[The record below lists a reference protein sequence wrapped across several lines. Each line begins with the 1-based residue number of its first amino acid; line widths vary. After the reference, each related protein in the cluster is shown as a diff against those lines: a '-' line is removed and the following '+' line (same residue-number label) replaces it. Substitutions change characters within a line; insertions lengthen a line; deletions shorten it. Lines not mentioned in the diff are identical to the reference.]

1 MGRRSTPSQKDLI
14 TQHREVLRECQKKA
28 ANYFSTSINRLLE
41 DSETAL
47 LDFADEAESNQFY
60 TYFLDAIN
68 LIKGNHEKVE
78 EIFSELINN
87 GFDQFIDGENLFD
100 TTIINTDKSDQ
111 LELID
116 PKEMDENV
124 AVEKIISR
132 IRNNSFQ
139 ELYAMGQ
146 RLSLLHEGEQLKEH
160 NIPSGPHHVVK
171 SFHHAIKQIPIE
183 SDIRI
188 VLLAL
193 LDNHVTRNAETI
205 YHEINDLLA
214 AAGLF
219 PNLKPIAKKNPSNT
233 TKQKDTQ
240 QSGDYTDNDSSLDS
254 EPEQSV
260 EIGREVF
267 NSICKLLGTRRSMD
281 PEYHPHPGMSRENIE
296 TTMALVDNIGNIQQ
310 QGYTNFANM
319 TTGANQQLPDIKF
332 DEALLK
338 QRGAAL
344 TEERE
349 QLLSVMDKNKIPAA
363 DMNIIDVVG
372 MMFQYALSDDELP
385 NIVKVLLSHLH
396 TPYLKVALLDRNF
409 LIDSKHVARRLLN
422 SMAKSGRKWVD
433 EKRLD
438 AGIYFSLERYIERI
452 LHEFQDDINLFDE
465 IFAELQQEIKQFEK
479 KVKVIETRAKE
490 AEKGRERLTYAR
502 TRAAEAMD
510 EQIGQRHLPDEIEQF
525 LHHPWLDR
533 MTLILLRDHE
543 AEQRSTWQESLEIA
557 DTLAWAAEAN
567 RDIAVKEELRVKLP
581 GLKRQIVKSLT
592 PFGEPFFAYNDAMFD
607 LLSDYL
613 ATGIIDSPV
622 DGEQPEK
629 APPKPARKKITIPTL
644 SKQEEKIVAQLKNT
658 SFDTWFL
665 FQDTGMG
672 ARELKLSWFSRLT
685 GKFMFVD
692 HYGAKAI
699 IIHIDELAN
708 LMYNNKVKIITRSVA
723 PFVDRALKA
732 IRNTLTKTFGK
743 KAKPT

>member
-1 MGRRSTPSQKDLI
+1 MGRHSTPSQKDPI
-14 TQHREVLRECQKKA
+14 TQHREVLRECKKKA
-28 ANYFSTSINRLLE
+28 VDYFTAGVNRLLE
-41 DSETAL
+41 NSETAL

-60 TYFLDAIN
+60 THFLDAIN
-68 LIKGNHEKVE
+68 LIKGNQEKVE
-78 EIFSELINN
+78 KTFSELINK

-100 TTIINTDKSDQ
+100 TTIINNDASDQ

-116 PKEMDENV
+116 QKEMDENV
-124 AVEKIISR
+124 AVDKIISR
-132 IRNNSFQ
+132 IRNHCFQ

-146 RLSLLHEGEQLKEH
+146 RLSLLHDGEQLKEH

-171 SFHHAIKQIPIE
+171 SFHQAIKQIPV
-183 SDIRI
+183 DANIRV

-193 LDNHVTRNAETI
+193 LDNHFTRNIETV

-219 PNLKPIAKKNPSNT
+219 PNLRPIVKKHPSDT
-233 TKQKDTQ
+233 TKQQESPQSDGDMGDT
-240 QSGDYTDNDSSLDS
+240 
-254 EPEQSV
+254 PEQSV

-281 PEYHPHPGMSRENIE
+281 SEYHPHPGMSRENMA
-296 TTMALVDNIGNIQQ
+296 TTNALVDNVGNIQQ
-310 QGYTNFANM
+310 QGYSNFARM
-319 TTGANQQLPDIKF
+319 TTDANQQLPDIKF
-332 DEALLK
+332 DEKLLK
-338 QRGAAL
+338 QRGEAL
-344 TEERE
+344 MEERE
-349 QLLSVMDKNKIPAA
+349 QLLSAIDKNKIPTA

-372 MMFQYALSDDELP
+372 MMFQYALDDDELP

-409 LIDSKHVARRLLN
+409 LVDSKHIARRLLN

-433 EKRLD
+433 EEKLD
-438 AGIYFSLERYIERI
+438 AGIYFSLERYVEKI
-452 LHEFQDDINLFDE
+452 LHEFQDDVNIFNE
-465 IFAELQQEIKQFEK
+465 IFIDLHQELKQFEK

-502 TRAAEAMD
+502 SRAAEALHD
-510 EQIGQRHLPDEIEQF
+510 QIGQRHLPDEIEQF
-525 LHHPWLDR
+525 LQHPWLDR

-543 AEQRSTWQESLEIA
+543 AEQSSTWQESLEIA

-567 RDIAVKEELRVKLP
+567 RDIEVKEELRIKLP

-592 PFGEPFFAYNDAMFD
+592 PFGEPFFAFNDAMFE

-613 ATGIIDSPV
+613 ATGIIDSPA

-629 APPKPARKKITIPTL
+629 APPKPARKKIAIPTL

-699 IIHIDELAN
+699 IIHIDELAS
-708 LMYNNKVKIITRSVA
+708 LMYSNKAKIITHAVT

-732 IRNTLTKTFGK
+732 IRDTLSKTFGK
-743 KAKPT
+743 KSKST